1 MTDTKYELLAA
12 VDLGSN
18 SFKLQVA
25 RVVQNQLYML
35 DALKEPV
42 RLAAGLTAEKRL
54 DKESRQRALDCLT
67 RFGDRL
73 KGFER
78 ATVRCVGTSALRQ
91 AKDAP
96 SFLDDAE
103 AALGFPIEIIAGR
116 EEARLIYV
124 GVAHS
129 LPASKDQRLVV
140 DIGGGSTECIVGKGM
155 KPVIMESLNMGC
167 VNFSQRYFPNG
178 RIEKAAM
185 KQAIL
190 AAMTGAQSI
199 AAPYQGQWS
208 EAVGSSGTARAL
220 ADVLGMNGLS
230 DGCITAE
237 GLEGLRELMLHAG
250 HVQALNLAGLKSDR
264 LPVIAGGFAIM
275 SGVFAEL
282 GIKRMT
288 PAIGALR
295 EGILYD
301 QLGRFH
307 HADMR
312 QSTVSEFA
320 RRYHVDAVQA
330 ERVRSL
336 ALSLFEQIRPL
347 IENDAETARLFLDWA
362 ARLHEIGISIAHASY
377 HKHGAYILEN
387 ADMPGFSKSDQ
398 ARLALLVR
406 AQRGGLAKVP
416 ALMPEAVE
424 PVTQDDL
431 LLIQILRLAV
441 LFHRSRLDAALPEMV
456 LQCQGKGCKLALPS
470 DWLEQNLLARTE
482 LEEEEDDWKGMR
494 LAFRLKSAA

>member
-1 MTDTKYELLAA
+1 MPDTRYELLAA

-25 RVVQNQLYML
+25 RVVQDQLYML

-54 DKESRQRALDCLT
+54 DRESRQRALACLT

-78 ATVRCVGTSALRQ
+78 ATVRCVGTSTLRQ

-96 SFLDDAE
+96 SFLDAAE
-103 AALGFPIEIIAGR
+103 AALGFPIEIVAGR
-116 EEARLIYV
+116 EEARLVYI

-129 LPASKDQRLVV
+129 LPASQESRLVV
-140 DIGGGSTECIVGKGM
+140 DIGGGSTECIIGRGM
-155 KPVIMESLNMGC
+155 QPRIMESLNVGC
-167 VNFSQRYFPNG
+167 VNFSQRYFPSG
-178 RIEKAAM
+178 RIEKTAM

-190 AAMTGAQSI
+190 AARTEAQSI
-199 AAPYQGQWS
+199 AATYQGQWS

-230 DGCITAE
+230 DGSITAE
-237 GLEGLRELMLHAG
+237 GLERLKELMLRAG
-250 HVQALNLAGLKSDR
+250 HVQDLQLAGLKADR

-275 SGVFAEL
+275 AGVFAEL
-282 GIKRMT
+282 GIQRMT

-295 EGILYD
+295 EGLLYD

-312 QSTVSEFA
+312 ESTVAEFK
-320 RRYHVDAVQA
+320 RRYHVDAVQSD
-330 ERVRSL
+330 RVRRL
-336 ALSLFEQIRPL
+336 AFDLFDQIETRL
-347 IENDAETARLFLDWA
+347 LGDRDAARQFIDWA
-362 ARLHEIGISIAHASY
+362 ACLHEIGISIAHASY

-416 ALMPEAVE
+416 ALMPDVPE
-424 PVTQDDL
+424 PVSRDDL
-431 LLIQILRLAV
+431 LLIQVLRLAV
-441 LFHRSRLDAALPEMV
+441 LFNRSRREMALPKMT
-456 LQCQGKGCKLALPS
+456 LKPQDNGCKLYVPA
-470 DWLEQNLLARTE
+470 DWLEQNPLARTD
-482 LEEEEDDWKGMR
+482 LEEEESDWKGMN
-494 LAFRLKSAA
+494 LGFRLKPAA